1 MKFRFKLLALLLA
14 LIFTLSVFVGC
25 NTSESDES
33 NLGAEATD
41 SAPAEETTSDIAAAP
56 SVYNLVENGVAN
68 VRVVRPANL
77 KTDEMSVKVAIEIRK
92 NINTVTDASPELGD
106 DWLKDGQ
113 SHDSTTLEILV
124 GATNYPETAEA
135 IKDLTYGEYTVTDD
149 TTGQSLTAG
158 ANGFLHEFIDLE
170 AGFGYAP
177 AKVTVRFDSGAVSI
191 GEITA
196 YSSGEVPSNVQK
208 WSLPLDGGADILML
222 PTHGDDD
229 QLYFAGLLPLYA
241 GELGLR
247 VQVVYMTDHHNVDK
261 TRIHE
266 MLNGLWEVGVT
277 AYPIFGTYI
286 DFRDDTISGTYQT
299 YTNRGISKD
308 DFIAFVTEQI
318 RRFKPLVAIGHDI
331 NGEYGHGM
339 HKVYSA
345 SLREAVAVS
354 MDPNV
359 YPESAEKWGTWDV
372 PKTYLHLLEENPIVL
387 DYDVPLESF
396 DGLTAFQ
403 VTQKYGFP
411 CHISQQGTMF
421 TSWLYGS
428 DRSITKA
435 TQITKYNP
443 CNFGLYRTTIGPD
456 VEKNDFMENL
466 VCYAEQERLEAER
479 LEQER
484 LEAERLE
491 QERLEAERLEQERL
505 EAERLEQERLEQE
518 RLEAE
523 RLEAERLEAERLAQE
538 QLEAALKADRRKL
551 YIACGTLS
559 LLMLSLIAVLVF
571 LARTNRRKNFVKK

>member
-1 MKFRFKLLALLLA
+1 MKKTILFLLAASLLL
-14 LIFTLSVFVGC
+14 TLPVFAVSA
-25 NTSESDES
+25 TD
-33 NLGAEATD
+33 AEARDLTK
-41 SAPAEETTSDIAAAP
+41 EAAKTLTGL
-56 SVYNLVENGVAN
+56 SSTGFLFDGNR
-68 VRVVRPANL
+68 RVC
-77 KTDEMSVKVAIEIRK
+77 K
-92 NINTVTDASPELGD
+92 NTQGDLTVTLEHEAGFGSLYMILG
-106 DWLKDGQ
+106 K
-113 SHDSTTLEILV
+113 
-124 GATNYPETAEA
+124 A
-135 IKDLTYGEYTVTDD
+135 YGEYTVTDD
-149 TTGQSLTAG
+149 TTGQTLTAG
-158 ANGFLHEFIDLE
+158 TNGFLHEFIDLE
-170 AGFGYAP
+170 AAFGAAP
-177 AKVTVRFDSGAVSI
+177 SKVTIHFDNGAVSI

-196 YSSGEVPSNVQK
+196 YSSGEVPSYVQK

-241 GELGLR
+241 AEKGLR
-247 VQVVYMTDHHNVDK
+247 VQVVYMTDHHNIDK

-277 AYPIFGTYI
+277 AYPLFGNYI
-286 DFRDDTISGTYQT
+286 DFRDDSKQGTYQT
-299 YTNRGISKD
+299 YADRGISKS
-308 DFIAFVTEQI
+308 DFIGFVTEQI

-339 HKVYSA
+339 HKVYSEA
-345 SLREAVAVS
+345 LREAVAVS
-354 MDPNV
+354 MDPTAF
-359 YPESAEKWGTWDV
+359 PESAEKWGVWDV

-387 DYDVPLESF
+387 DYDVPLECF

-456 VEKNDFMENL
+456 IEKNDFMENL
-466 VCYAEQERLEAER
+466 TCYAELERLEAER

-505 EAERLEQERLEQE
+505 EAERLEQERLEAERLEAERLEQE

-523 RLEAERLEAERLAQE
+523 RLEQERQEAIR
-538 QLEAALKADRRKL
+538 KADQRRF
-551 YIACGTLS
+551 YIACGTLAAMV
-559 LLMLSLIAVLVF
+559 LTLIIVLVI
-571 LARTNRRKNFVKK
+571 LARTSRRKNYVKK